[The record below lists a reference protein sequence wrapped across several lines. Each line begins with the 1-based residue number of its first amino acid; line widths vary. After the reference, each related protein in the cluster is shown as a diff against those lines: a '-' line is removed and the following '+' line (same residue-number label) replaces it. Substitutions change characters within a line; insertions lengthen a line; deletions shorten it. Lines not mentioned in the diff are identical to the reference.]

1 MSMTTDELIRIVS
14 AGASVTLDVGTRT
27 KDELVTIAGAAA
39 DSEVLVT
46 FRNLGEMAVDDLV
59 EIAKAGDGSVTFEF

>member
-1 MSMTTDELIRIVS
+1 MSMTTDELIKIVS

-27 KDELVTIAGAAA
+27 KDELVKIARAAA

-46 FRNLGEMAVDDLV
+46 FRNSGEMAVDDLV
-59 EIAKAGDGSVTFEF
+59 EVAKAGDGGVTFEF